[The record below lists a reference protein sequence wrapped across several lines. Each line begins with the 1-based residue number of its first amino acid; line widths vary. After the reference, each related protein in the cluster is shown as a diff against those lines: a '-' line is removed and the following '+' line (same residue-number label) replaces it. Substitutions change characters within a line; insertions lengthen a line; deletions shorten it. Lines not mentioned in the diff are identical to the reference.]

1 MDNNIISSKRI
12 EAFLDTTR
20 KQQKNKTEGNE
31 FDKMLNSKLKV
42 KGDKKEITF
51 SKHSMQRLQKRN
63 INLKEEDINKLES
76 AFEKA
81 EEKNIKTPLIV
92 SENLICVA
100 DTKTKTIITVMDT
113 MKDKVFTNVDGVVNI

>member
-20 KQQKNKTEGNE
+20 KQQKNKTEGNQ

-63 INLKEEDINKLES
+63 IDLKEEDINKLES

-100 DTKTKTIITVMDT
+100 DTKSRTIITVMDT

>member
-12 EAFLDTTR
+12 EAFLNTTR
-20 KQQKNKTEGNE
+20 NQQQNKAQGNE
-31 FDKMLNSKLKV
+31 FEELLNSKLKV

-51 SKHSMQRLQKRN
+51 SKHSMERLQKRN
-63 INLKEEDINKLES
+63 IHLKEEDINKLEN

-92 SENLICVA
+92 SDNIICVA
-100 DTKTKTIITVMDT
+100 DTKTRTIITVMDT

>member
-20 KQQKNKTEGNE
+20 KQQKNKTEGNQ

-100 DTKTKTIITVMDT
+100 DTKSRTIITVMDT

>member
-63 INLKEEDINKLES
+63 IDLKEEDINKLES

-100 DTKTKTIITVMDT
+100 DTKSRTIITVMDT

>member
-1 MDNNIISSKRI
+1 MENNIISSKKI
-12 EAFLDTTR
+12 EAFLNTT
-20 KQQKNKTEGNE
+20 KSQQKKKTENNE
-31 FDKMLNSKLKV
+31 FDKMFNSKLKV

-51 SKHSMQRLQKRN
+51 SKHSMERLQKRN

-81 EEKNIKTPLIV
+81 EEKNINTPLIV
-92 SENLICVA
+92 SDNLICVA
-100 DTKTKTIITVMDT
+100 DTKSRTIITVMDT

>member
-12 EAFLDTTR
+12 EAFLDTTK

-63 INLKEEDINKLES
+63 IDLKEEDINKLES

>member
-63 INLKEEDINKLES
+63 IDLKEEDINKLES

>member
-63 INLKEEDINKLES
+63 IDLKEEDINKLES

-100 DTKTKTIITVMDT
+100 DTKSRTIITVMDT
-113 MKDKVFTNVDGVVNI
+113 MKDKVVTNVDGVVNI

>member
-12 EAFLDTTR
+12 EAFLNTTR
-20 KQQKNKTEGNE
+20 NQHKNKTEGNE
-31 FDKMLNSKLKV
+31 FDKMLNTKLKV
-42 KGDKKEITF
+42 KGDEKEITF
-51 SKHSMQRLQKRN
+51 SKHSMERLQKRN
-63 INLKEEDINKLES
+63 INLKEEDIKKLEN

-92 SENLICVA
+92 SDNLICVA
-100 DTKTKTIITVMDT
+100 DTKSRTIITVMDT